1 MYPFKI
7 TINDPELGLILQRL
21 QHNHSV
27 RIPSRA
33 VSNKLTWKLRPI
45 RPDIVLGPD
54 SRYRETHL
62 SLSEGMDIEVFK
74 KGNRFDIIFKKLF

>member
-7 TINDPELGLILQRL
+7 RISDPEIGILFQRL

-27 RIPSRA
+27 KVPSKSI
-33 VSNKLTWKLRPI
+33 SNKITWKLRPI

-62 SLSEGMDIEVFK
+62 SLGEGMDLEVMRN
-74 KGNRFDIIFKKLF
+74 GNIFDIIFKKLF